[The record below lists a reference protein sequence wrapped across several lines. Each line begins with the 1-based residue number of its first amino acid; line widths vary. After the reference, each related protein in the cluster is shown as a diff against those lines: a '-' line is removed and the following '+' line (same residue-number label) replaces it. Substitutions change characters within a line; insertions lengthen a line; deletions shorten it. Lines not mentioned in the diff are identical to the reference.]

1 MASFVLS
8 GVLQSVLCVLGT
20 ACVVD
25 IIPNI
30 VRITSRTQST
40 YQMDLERNVT
50 VAVMGASE
58 VASCLCTR
66 YITECEI
73 EMFHDSNLEL

>member
-1 MASFVLS
+1 M
-8 GVLQSVLCVLGT
+8 
-20 ACVVD
+20 D

-30 VRITSRTQST
+30 VRITSRIQSP
-40 YQMDLERNVT
+40 YQKDLERDGT
-50 VAVMGASE
+50 VPVMRASE

-73 EMFHDSNLEL
+73 EMFHDSN